1 MEEYKNVLI
10 TGGCGF
16 IGSNFINDIFE
27 DSDINIIN
35 IDKLNYCGNEYNIK
49 KEIRESTRYILYK
62 ICLQN
67 SNIVY
72 DILEKHNID
81 LIIHFAAQTHVTR
94 SFVNTG
100 DFIKDNIVGSF
111 NLLEAVKKYG
121 KIKCMINFSTDEVYG
136 ESYIEDIK
144 GKTEKDKLEP
154 TNPYAASKAS
164 VEMIVKSYIYSY
176 KLPIITIR
184 CNNVYG
190 NNQYKEKV
198 IPKFIYLLKNNK
210 KITIEGD
217 GKNKRAFVHTNDVNR
232 AILLILK
239 HFKIGDIYNIGI
251 NNEITIYELAKKM
264 IKYIKNVDDFENY
277 IEYIKDRNYN
287 DKRYFI
293 DYSKLKS
300 IGWIPKKNFDEELKN
315 LIKDT

>member
-27 DSDINIIN
+27 DNDINIIN
-35 IDKLNYCGNEYNIK
+35 IDKLNYCGNEDNIK
-49 KEIRESTRYILYK
+49 KEIRENKRYILYK
-62 ICLQN
+62 VCLQN
-67 SNIVY
+67 MNVVY

-94 SFVNTG
+94 SFVNTD
-100 DFIKDNIVGSF
+100 DFIKDNIIGSF

-121 KIKCMINFSTDEVYG
+121 KIKSMINFSTDEVYG
-136 ESYIEDIK
+136 ESYHEDKK
-144 GKTEKDKLEP
+144 GKTERDKLEP

-190 NNQYKEKV
+190 YNQYKEKV

-264 IKYIKNVDDFENY
+264 IKYIKNADDFENY
-277 IEYIKDRNYN
+277 IEYVSDRNYN

-300 IGWIPKKNFDEELKN
+300 IGWNPKKNFDEELKN
-315 LIKDT
+315 IIKDF